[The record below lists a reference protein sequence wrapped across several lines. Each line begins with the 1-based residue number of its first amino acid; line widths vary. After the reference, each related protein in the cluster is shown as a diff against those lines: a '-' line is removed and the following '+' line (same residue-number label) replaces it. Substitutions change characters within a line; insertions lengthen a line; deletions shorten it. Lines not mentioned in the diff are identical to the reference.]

1 MTEMPSDRCTYEL
14 LDVRTLELDLSNP
27 RIAQYVEMYGD
38 DISAEQMS
46 LALGAGDSLAGDG
59 STTFHSLRESIKTC
73 GRIIHPIIV
82 NQDAEGKHI
91 VIEGNTRVL
100 IYREFLDQG
109 IGGSWTEIPAIVYA
123 DLSQAD
129 IDAIR
134 LQAHLVGPRQWDPY
148 SKAKYLDHL
157 RNSAHLTLGQI
168 VDYCGGRKKEVSDFI
183 DAFHDM
189 ERHYRP
195 ILAHDGEFDPSR
207 FSAFV
212 ELQNPRVK
220 MAVLDAGF
228 SYIDFARWVK
238 DQLIFPLNTVR
249 QLPRILANDK
259 SRAIFLSDGA
269 QEAIKVLD
277 VPTADAALAEASLA
291 QLAREIA
298 KRIAHMPYSEVQRL
312 RQDSAHEESDML
324 REAKD
329 SLTQL
334 CSDIELD
341 A

>member
-1 MTEMPSDRCTYEL
+1 MPSDIVCTYEL
-14 LDVRTLELDLSNP
+14 LDVTALELDLSNP
-27 RIAQYVEMYGD
+27 RIAQYIEMYGD
-38 DISAEQMS
+38 NITAEQMS

-59 STTFHSLRESIKTC
+59 GTTFHSLRESIKTC

-82 NQDAEGKHI
+82 NQDPDGKYT

-100 IYREFLDQG
+100 IYREFLAQG
-109 IGGSWTEIPAIVYA
+109 IDGAWAEIPAIVYMS
-123 DLSQAD
+123 LSPAD

-157 RNSAHLTLGQI
+157 RNSAHLTLAQI

-189 ERHYRP
+189 ERYYRP
-195 ILAHDGEFDPSR
+195 MLAHDAEFDPSR

-220 MAVLDAGF
+220 KAVLDAGF
-228 SYIDFARWVK
+228 SYTDFARWVK

-249 QLPRILANDK
+249 QMPRILANER
-259 SRAIFLSDGA
+259 SRAVFLSDGA
-269 QEAIKVLD
+269 QEAITVLD
-277 VPTADAALAEASLA
+277 APTADAALAEASLA

-298 KRIAHMPYSEVQRL
+298 KRVAHLPYSEVQRL
-312 RQDSAHEESDML
+312 RQDAVGEEKDML
-324 REAKD
+324 REARD
-329 SLTQL
+329 SLSQL
-334 CSDIELD
+334 CADIESD
-341 A
+341 V